1 MEISEI
7 RNQIAQNTE
16 KMASF
21 RDNLDLDRLEE
32 EIALLDHDMSAPSFW
47 DDNIAA
53 QKIVEQSNQLKAKYE
68 TFMDMQ
74 AMLDD
79 QEVMLEMIEEEDDVD
94 MREELSQELGK
105 LSAKMQAYEL
115 V

>member
-53 QKIVEQSNQLKAKYE
+53 QKIVEQSNQLKAQGSYRGSI
-68 TFMDMQ
+68 TSTH
-74 AMLDD
+74 LLN
-79 QEVMLEMIEEEDDVD
+79 VRSL
-94 MREELSQELGK
+94 
-105 LSAKMQAYEL
+105 
-115 V
+115 

>member
-79 QEVMLEMIEEEDDVD
+79 QEVKAPTSTATESMTWCSETSTTRAPAMT
-94 MREELSQELGK
+94 
-105 LSAKMQAYEL
+105 A
-115 V
+115 

>member
-7 RNQIAQNTE
+7 RNQIAQNRD

-32 EIALLDHDMSAPSFW
+32 EIALLDNDMSDPSFW

-53 QKIVEQSNQLKAKYE
+53 QKVVEQSNQLKAKYD
-68 TFMDMQ
+68 TFMDM
-74 AMLDD
+74 
-79 QEVMLEMIEEEDDVD
+79 
-94 MREELSQELGK
+94 
-105 LSAKMQAYEL
+105 
-115 V
+115 

>member
-7 RNQIAQNTE
+7 RNQIAQNRD

-32 EIALLDHDMSAPSFW
+32 EIALLDNDMSDPSFW

-53 QKIVEQSNQLKAKYE
+53 QKVVEQCDNTQGIPTNFKWSKFKC
-68 TFMDMQ
+68 DWI
-74 AMLDD
+74 D
-79 QEVMLEMIEEEDDVD
+79 
-94 MREELSQELGK
+94 R
-105 LSAKMQAYEL
+105 
-115 V
+115 

>member
-7 RNQIAQNTE
+7 RNQIAQNRD

-32 EIALLDHDMSAPSFW
+32 EIALLDNDMSDPSFW

-53 QKIVEQSNQLKAKYE
+53 KKSLSNL
-68 TFMDMQ
+68 T
-74 AMLDD
+74 
-79 QEVMLEMIEEEDDVD
+79 
-94 MREELSQELGK
+94 SSK
-105 LSAKMQAYEL
+105 LNMTL
-115 V
+115 L